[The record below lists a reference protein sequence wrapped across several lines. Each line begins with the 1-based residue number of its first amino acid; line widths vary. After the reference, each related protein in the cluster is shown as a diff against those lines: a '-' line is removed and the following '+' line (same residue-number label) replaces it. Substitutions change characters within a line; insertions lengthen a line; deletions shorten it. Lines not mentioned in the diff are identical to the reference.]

1 MTRPPP
7 ARLHKEPQSLRYR
20 PVVQLA
26 IGSPGNARGEGP
38 KTVKGAQSDPNYV
51 SRLLLGCVAHV
62 CRGGGK
68 NYSYA
73 TAVQAND
80 RQATNCYFA
89 LSRVLRVHSD
99 YLATGHTVADNFT
112 ECRTICDFLLLRES
126 AVNLQRNNRE
136 GSSALETRFSE
147 RSAISVS
154 K

>member
-1 MTRPPP
+1 MPRNSTLLSNDTAAARPLTQGTTVT
-7 ARLHKEPQSLRYR
+7 A
-20 PVVQLA
+20 VQA
-26 IGSPGNARGEGP
+26 SGATSHRQPRQCHGEGPP

-51 SRLLLGCVAHV
+51 SRLLLDCVAHV
-62 CRGGGK
+62 CRGGG

-73 TAVQAND
+73 TAVEATE

-126 AVNLQRNNRE
+126 AVNLQ
-136 GSSALETRFSE
+136 
-147 RSAISVS
+147 
-154 K
+154 

>member
-1 MTRPPP
+1 MPRNSTLLSNDT
-7 ARLHKEPQSLRYR
+7 A
-20 PVVQLA
+20 A
-26 IGSPGNARGEGP
+26 ASPLTQGT
-38 KTVKGAQSDPNYV
+38 TV
-51 SRLLLGCVAHV
+51 
-62 CRGGGK
+62 
-68 NYSYA
+68 